1 VTALSLKFFDECCD
15 EPAKPWAIKGV
26 IAMDEDSTWFGPAG
40 SLKST
45 LLVDLAIH
53 LAAGK
58 NWRGFK
64 TKMKAGVVYFALER
78 ASLTRR
84 RIAGHSKRDGLKNL
98 PIAVAGDIIDLI
110 DIGTVDII
118 AATVKAAEERFGVPV
133 GLIIIDTYAKAVA
146 AGGADEDKAQHVNLV
161 AANLKRVHEEL
172 GHPVHIATIGHT
184 GHEGTRERGSSAK
197 TGHVDLAVR
206 ISGEG
211 KVKTA
216 HITKAND
223 QDEGVMTSFEG
234 EEIVIGK
241 DEDGDNLTTFITA
254 RHAVQAA
261 PLTASRLSD
270 QQVNALDALRKAI
283 KEHGQKGAVA
293 VDRWRDE
300 LFRTGVLDQDA
311 KNPRQPFKRLR
322 SALARIQRIVEQDGM
337 VSIGYP
343 TGVSPMTGAPRPG
356 GNPLPPMPPFP
367 NASPVTPVTPYRG
380 V

>member
-1 VTALSLKFFDECCD
+1 LTALPLKFFDECCD
-15 EPAKPWAIKGV
+15 EPAKPWLIKDV
-26 IAMDEDSTWFGPAG
+26 LAMDEDSTWFGPPG

-58 NWRGFK
+58 DWRGFK
-64 TKMKAGVVYFALER
+64 TKMHAGIVYFALER

-84 RIAGHSKRDGLKNL
+84 RIAGHSKRDKLKNL
-98 PIAVAGDIIDLI
+98 PLAVAGDIIDLI
-110 DIGTVDII
+110 DEAQVDTIVE
-118 AATVKAAEERFGVPV
+118 TVKAAEKRFGVDV

-146 AGGADEDKAQHVNLV
+146 AGGADEDKAQHVNTV
-161 AANLKRVHEEL
+161 AANLKRVHEKV
-172 GHPVHIATIGHT
+172 GHPIHIATIGHT

-211 KVKTA
+211 KVKTV

-241 DEDGDNLTTFITA
+241 DEDGDSLTTFITA
-254 RHAVQAA
+254 KHAVQAA
-261 PLTASRLSD
+261 PEAVSRLSD

-283 KEHGQKGAVA
+283 KEHGQKGSVA
-293 VDRWRDE
+293 VDAWRDE
-300 LFRTGVLDQDA
+300 LFRCGVLERDA

-322 SALARIQRIVEQDGM
+322 DVLARKQRIAERDGM

-343 TGVSPMTGAPRPG
+343 TGISPLVGTPRPG
-356 GNPLPPMPPFP
+356 GNPSPPLPPFP
-367 NASPVTPVTPYRG
+367 NASPRHTVTPL
-380 V
+380 